1 MTKDNQPR
9 QATKEQNEDVAKQ
22 VRRIVI
28 DQIVN
33 EEVEKRINSPEN
45 QLKLEMLTIYKQL
58 TENTVHTKESSQKVL
73 DELKK
78 VTDLVSIYRT
88 VVDQIKVA
96 TAELNEELSTLRK
109 RCDFIDA
116 DLKVVKKYDDQIKEM
131 KADSKATNEK
141 LVILAGQYKRHAER
155 LNKIEKLK

>member
-9 QATKEQNEDVAKQ
+9 QATKEENEDVNKQ
-22 VRRIVI
+22 VRRIVLDKI
-28 DQIVN
+28 LD
-33 EEVEKRINSPEN
+33 EEVPKVLEKPEN
-45 QLKLEMLTIYKQL
+45 QLRLEIMNVYRQL
-58 TENTVHTKESSQKVL
+58 SENTIVTEKSSKVVL
-73 DELKK
+73 DEVKK
-78 VTDLVSIYRT
+78 LNDFVSQYRT
-88 VVDQIKVA
+88 IVEQIKVA

>member
-9 QATKEQNEDVAKQ
+9 QATKEQNEDVNKQ
-22 VRRIVI
+22 VRRIVLDRI
-28 DQIVN
+28 LD
-33 EEVEKRINSPEN
+33 EEVPKVLEKPEN

-78 VTDLVSIYRT
+78 VTDLVSIYRA

-109 RCDFIDA
+109 RCDKHDA
-116 DLKVVKKYDDQIKEM
+116 DIELLKKM
-131 KADSKATNEK
+131 N
-141 LVILAGQYKRHAER
+141 
-155 LNKIEKLK
+155 